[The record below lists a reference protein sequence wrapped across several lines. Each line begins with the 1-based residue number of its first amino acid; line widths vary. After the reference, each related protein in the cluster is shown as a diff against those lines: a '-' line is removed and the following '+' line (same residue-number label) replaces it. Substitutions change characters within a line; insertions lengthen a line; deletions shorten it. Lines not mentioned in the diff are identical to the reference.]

1 MFIYFLLIYRG
12 NKLTLH
18 LQNGRLNKS
27 SNFAAFAYRVAGLR
41 PNGTIAVIT
50 DLVQVFNPLTV
61 RIVRAAAAPHLSYNS
76 DAQVSFWVL
85 LFGIRIG
92 DKEVNVLKS
101 TFPKITFGCSLRSL
115 TWPSWVKTPFTW
127 CCVIFLK
134 YFMVKFWQNIWRNR
148 GNCSCSERKCLSWRL
163 ALASFQNGGSENG
176 AGKWSP
182 TTGLFPTVI

>member
-1 MFIYFLLIYRG
+1 MYFFLIYWG

-27 SNFAAFAYRVAGLR
+27 SNFAAVAYRIARLR

-61 RIVRAAAAPHLSYNS
+61 RIVRAAVAPHLSYNS
-76 DAQVSFWVL
+76 DAPVSFWVL

-92 DKEVNVLKS
+92 DKAVNVLQS
-101 TFPKITFGCSLRSL
+101 TFPKISFGCSLRSL
-115 TWPSWVKTPFTW
+115 TWPSWVKTPFRW
-127 CCVIFLK
+127 CCVIFFLK
-134 YFMVKFWQNIWRNR
+134 YFTVKFCQNIWRNR
-148 GNCSCSERKCLSWRL
+148 GKRSCSERKRLSWPL

-182 TTGLFPTVI
+182 ATSLFPTVI